1 MNIHQAIYYLVLNLN
16 KKVDKMA
23 LDFTKLV
30 ADVAA
35 QKTVIEGVVTL
46 LQSTVVMLN
55 DARRLLAEAIAAND
69 PVALAAAQAQIDSL
83 SADVEAHTSTLAAAV
98 AENTVA
104 ASV

>member
-1 MNIHQAIYYLVLNLN
+1 MNIHQAIYYLILNLN

-35 QKTVIEGVVTL
+35 EKTVMESAITL
-46 LQSTVVMLN
+46 LQSLSVSLN
-55 DARRLLAEAIAAND
+55 EARRLLAEAIAAND
-69 PVALAAAQAQIDSL
+69 PVAVAAAQAQIDALAS
-83 SADVEAHTSTLAAAV
+83 DVEAHTSTLATAV
-98 AENTVA
+98 VENTVA